1 MGKKRPPKQAKHLV
15 AAHGAEQDLQT
26 DEAQASVDTEELVSF
41 HEQFEKCW
49 KYENR
54 YYDRCLNQLWFH
66 SRREWMTWF
75 NWLLS
80 SKQVWSFAYKTSRN
94 LSPLRLS

>member
-54 YYDRCLNQLWFH
+54 YYDRCLIWFCLWDISPVMLWRFH
-66 SRREWMTWF
+66 T
-75 NWLLS
+75 NP
-80 SKQVWSFAYKTSRN
+80 SKFGLVHK
-94 LSPLRLS
+94 